1 MPSESTVLADR
12 YQLLR
17 KLGAGPVGEVWEGH
31 DLVLGQPVAV
41 KVVHDHLAADE
52 AFRARL
58 RSLARDAARVQHPN
72 AVGVHDVDGDGRFV
86 VTELVQGPGVRRLL
100 AEQGALSP
108 ETATRLATGACSALS
123 AAHAAGV
130 LHRGLKPE
138 NLLVGPDGSVRVTDF
153 CLARAVP
160 EPGLAAVRYLAP
172 EELATGQVDDR
183 SDVYA
188 LGCCLY
194 ELVCG
199 RPPVDGPTPFAV
211 ASAHVNERP
220 RQPRSIRP
228 DVPEELEAVIATA
241 LAKHPNNRFQTPT
254 ELRQALQR
262 TAAPTV
268 PVPAAQVPRAPTPAA
283 PTPSG
288 PAPSSP
294 APALAPSEAL
304 ATAGTGPQ
312 PERHRLLVALLV
324 VGLVAGT
331 AAVLVATGPSWV
343 APSPRPAT
351 TRQPASAVSPAT
363 SVPQLVPVVA
373 GASLAEAT
381 ERLRQAGM
389 APGSVR
395 RIRDGTVP
403 AGHAVGTRP
412 PAGERLRP
420 GERVTLMVSTG
431 VDPES
436 VADLVDLIDAN
447 PRAAGSR
454 APRFRGRLARL
465 DTLDGRARQAELAD
479 LLGIAR
485 AGADNGDFS
494 PGFSAAAVKV
504 LGPRVGLPELVALT
518 ELHPKATGPRGPR
531 FGGRLARLV
540 TLHGQRRQAELADL
554 LAIARAGAGNGDFT
568 ASFSAATVQVLR
580 RLG

>member
-1 MPSESTVLADR
+1 MAMPSELTVLADR

-72 AVGVHDVDGDGRFV
+72 AVGVHDVDSDGRFV
-86 VTELVQGPGVRRLL
+86 VTELVQGPSVRRLL
-100 AEQGALSP
+100 AEQGTLSP
-108 ETATRLATGACSALS
+108 ETATRLAAGVCSALS

-138 NLLVGPDGSVRVTDF
+138 NLLVAPDGSVKVTDF
-153 CLARAVP
+153 CLTRAVS

-199 RPPVDGPTPFAV
+199 RPPFDGPTAFAV

-220 RQPRSIRP
+220 RRPRSVRP
-228 DVPEELEAVIATA
+228 DLPEELEAVIATA

-262 TAAPTV
+262 AAAPTV
-268 PVPAAQVPRAPTPAA
+268 TAAPAPAPPAPAPPAPTH
-283 PTPSG
+283 SG

-294 APALAPSEAL
+294 APAPSEAL
-304 ATAGTGPQ
+304 ATAGAGPQ
-312 PERHRLLVALLV
+312 PERHRLLAALLV

-331 AAVLVATGPSWV
+331 AAVLVATGPFRV
-343 APSPRPAT
+343 ARSPRPAI

-363 SVPQLVPVVA
+363 SIPQLVPVVA
-373 GASLAEAT
+373 GASQAEAT
-381 ERLRQAGM
+381 ERLQQAGM
-389 APGSVR
+389 APGTVR
-395 RIRDGTVP
+395 RIRDGSVP
-403 AGHAVGTRP
+403 TGHAVGTRP
-412 PAGERLRP
+412 QAGERLRP
-420 GERVTLMVSTG
+420 GERVTLLVSTG
-431 VDPES
+431 VGPES
-436 VADLVDLIDAN
+436 VTDLIDLIDAN

-454 APRFRGRLARL
+454 APQLRGRLARL
-465 DTLDGRARQAELAD
+465 DALDGRARQAELAH

-494 PGFSAAAVKV
+494 PGFSAAVVEV
-504 LGPRVGLPELVALT
+504 LGPSVGLPELVALT

-531 FGGRLARLV
+531 FGGRLAGLDA
-540 TLHGQRRQAELADL
+540 LHGQRRQAELADL
-554 LAIARAGAGNGDFT
+554 LHIAADGAGNGDFT
-568 ASFSAATVQVLR
+568 ASFSAAAVQVLR